1 MRLKL
6 SQFGVFLGTTGTIN
20 DKNLNYEIET
30 QRMAWIA
37 FEETLTINDKNLNYE
52 IETLRHAFFQCVTPA
67 LSMIRI
73 SIMRL
78 KPAHRRRARESS
90 CFYQ

>member
-1 MRLKL
+1 MP
-6 SQFGVFLGTTGTIN
+6 TIN

-30 QRMAWIA
+30 HLIFAYALQKT
-37 FEETLTINDKNLNYE
+37 F
-52 IETLRHAFFQCVTPA
+52 

-78 KPAHRRRARESS
+78 KRSLFS
-90 CFYQ
+90 IVSILSFIYQ